1 MKVPEE
7 NEWANLTPEE
17 KKRKLYEKQKALLD
31 TFLEHRAISQ
41 QQYDKSLGDLTEKM
55 GLRVHPLEGDYT
67 PPPKKVHPPI
77 SKITPP

>member
-1 MKVPEE
+1 MQTVCFSFIMTFGKLVISMEADYSA
-7 NEWANLTPEE
+7 EWANLPPEE

-55 GLRVHPLEGDYT
+55 GF
-67 PPPKKVHPPI
+67 
-77 SKITPP
+77 

>member
-1 MKVPEE
+1 MKEPEE

-17 KKRKLYEKQKALLD
+17 KKRKLYEKQKSLLD

-55 GLRVHPLEGDYT
+55 GF
-67 PPPKKVHPPI
+67 
-77 SKITPP
+77 